1 MRIEDW
7 ELRIEDYGILLL
19 LSTLAYHLESESAAY
34 QVAACIDAQENEEQ
48 QRETP

>member
-1 MRIEDW
+1 M
-7 ELRIEDYGILLL
+7 RIEDYGILLL
-19 LSTLAYHLESESAAY
+19 LSTLLHSYKLVAYHLESESAAY